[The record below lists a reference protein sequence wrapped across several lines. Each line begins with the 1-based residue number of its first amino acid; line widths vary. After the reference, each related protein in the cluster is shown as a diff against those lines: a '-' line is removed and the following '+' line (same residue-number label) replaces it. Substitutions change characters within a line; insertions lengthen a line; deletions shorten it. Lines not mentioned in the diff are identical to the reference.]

1 MQATR
6 AIIYTIQGHLEKKNK
21 TKTLKKDMRINVVTY

>member
-6 AIIYTIQGHLEKKNK
+6 AIIYTVQGNLEK
-21 TKTLKKDMRINVVTY
+21 KTLKKDMRINAVTY